1 MSSDKFA
8 FSPRAPAE
16 RFRIGAALLVLC
28 TVIAYLPV
36 VHAGFIWDD
45 NLLLTGNAQM
55 RSARGL
61 AEIWVGKN
69 SCDYTPL
76 TLTVF
81 WFEHALWG
89 YKPIGYHL
97 VNILLHALAAVLLYR
112 NLSILRIRGA
122 WLAALLF
129 AIHPVNV
136 ASVAWIAELKNTLS
150 GVFFFASIL
159 AFLVWRQKTN
169 EHSYAGSLLLFALAG
184 LSKGAVVT
192 LPIVLC
198 GCILWMNRRLT
209 RADLIRLLPFA
220 VIATVVGLLTFHY
233 QARAPDYHLFSFDL
247 AARGARAG
255 SVIWLYLGEIFWPIK
270 LSPMFAQWQ
279 PNLRSAMAFLPAL
292 LFAGA
297 LAILFWKDKNWG
309 RVPVFVVGYFLLVL
323 SPALGFVWMALQQQV
338 ACADW
343 WQYLAAPGIFAGVAA
358 GFCMMSDRFRN
369 ARLPLCVLLCIAL
382 SMLLIQTWRRGKI
395 YDSMETYCRAVL
407 AETPHVWTLQT
418 NLGVVLAQRGGFAEA
433 ITHHRQALRDN
444 PRYMEAHN
452 NLGNALRRLGN
463 LPEAESE
470 FRAAL
475 QFNPTNPVVLSNLA
489 DTCFALGKIRDALAA
504 DAEAIRCDR
513 YNSKRYTAFGL
524 KLAANKQFEQAI
536 VCFRNALV
544 LTPRDAATQQY
555 LSRALT
561 AAGRS
566 KVGSSHEHLP

>member
-1 MSSDKFA
+1 MSFDKFA
-8 FSPRAPAE
+8 FPPRTPAE

-36 VHAGFIWDD
+36 VNAGFIWDD
-45 NLLLTGNAQM
+45 DLLLTGNAQM

-61 AEIWVGKN
+61 VEIWLGKN

-76 TLTVF
+76 TLT
-81 WFEHALWG
+81 ALWVEHG
-89 YKPIGYHL
+89 LWSYKPTGYHVL
-97 VNILLHALAAVLLYR
+97 NILLHALAAVLLWR

-169 EHSYAGSLLLFALAG
+169 ENFYAGSLLLFALAG
-184 LSKGAVVT
+184 LSKGSVVT
-192 LPIVLC
+192 LPFVLC
-198 GCILWMNRRLT
+198 GCILWMNRKLT
-209 RADLIRLLPFA
+209 RVDLIRLLPFA
-220 VIATVVGLLTFHY
+220 LIATAVGLLTFHY

-255 SVIWLYLGEIFWPIK
+255 TAVWLYLGNIFWPIK
-270 LSPMFAQWQ
+270 SSPMCIQWQ
-279 PNLRSAMAFLPAL
+279 PNVRSAMAFLPAL
-292 LFAGA
+292 IFAGT
-297 LAILFWKDKNWG
+297 LAILFLKRKNWG
-309 RVPVFVVGYFLLVL
+309 RAPMFVFGYFLLVL
-323 SPALGFVWMALQQQV
+323 SPALGFVWMALQQQA

-358 GFCMMSDRFRN
+358 GFCMISERSRN
-369 ARLPLCVLLCIAL
+369 ARLPLYALLCIAL
-382 SMLLIQTWRRGKI
+382 SVLLIQTWRRGKI

-407 AETPHVWTLQT
+407 AETPHIWALQT
-418 NLGVVLAQRGGFAEA
+418 NLGVVLAQRGEFAEA
-433 ITHHRQALRDN
+433 IMHHRQAIRDN
-444 PRYMEAHN
+444 PRYTEAHN
-452 NLGNALRRLGN
+452 NLGNALRALGE
-463 LPEAESE
+463 LREAESE

-504 DAEAIRCDR
+504 DAAAIKSDR

-544 LTPRDAATQQY
+544 LAPNDAVTGRY
-555 LSRALT
+555 LSAALT
-561 AAGRS
+561 AVGRS
-566 KVGSSHEHLP
+566 KVEFSHERSP